1 MSASPRPLSADQASQ
16 GQGQGQR
23 PGPGSGPGP
32 GGQEGQWAAALSSRL
47 DESQQMISSLQS
59 KLDAKGKREEAL
71 CLEIS
76 QLSSAL
82 ALLESDIANPSGPG
96 GPWASRL
103 AQTQQILASAQAERR
118 ALASHV
124 TALRYALHLAE
135 EAAVTRM
142 HDGIRGSFTA
152 AAAKQRRDEQRA
164 VEARARAAHQQLASM
179 LAR

>member
-23 PGPGSGPGP
+23 PGPGPGP
-32 GGQEGQWAAALSSRL
+32 GGQEGHWTAALSSRL
-47 DESQQMISSLQS
+47 DESQQMVSSLQS

-82 ALLESDIANPSGPG
+82 ALLESDIANPSGPS

-152 AAAKQRRDEQRA
+152 AAAKQRHDEQRA
-164 VEARARAAHQQLASM
+164 VEARARAAHQQLASV